1 MRQIRRE
8 AYGDDIG
15 QHSWVVKSDL
25 ESDVAKLQ
33 LTNACHLLDLGC
45 GSGGVLAFVVGLTG
59 CHGRGIDLSAPAI
72 TAARTR
78 AAALGLGEE
87 ISFRQADLNQP
98 LPYPNGSF
106 NAVICLDVILHLSD
120 RFATFLE
127 INRILIPGGIFLFTD
142 AGVITGAVSA
152 DEFRL
157 RADRGFTQFVPPGL
171 NERVLKDSGFEIIEV
186 IDRTPSLLRTAKG
199 RLDARLAH
207 ERELKDMEGAT
218 NFEREQQYLGV
229 VVELSQR
236 RALSRMI
243 YLAQARTV

>member
-1 MRQIRRE
+1 
-8 AYGDDIG
+8 
-15 QHSWVVKSDL
+15 
-25 ESDVAKLQ
+25 
-33 LTNACHLLDLGC
+33 
-45 GSGGVLAFVVGLTG
+45 
-59 CHGRGIDLSAPAI
+59 
-72 TAARTR
+72 
-78 AAALGLGEE
+78 
-87 ISFRQADLNQP
+87 
-98 LPYPNGSF
+98 
-106 NAVICLDVILHLSD
+106 
-120 RFATFLE
+120 
-127 INRILIPGGIFLFTD
+127 
-142 AGVITGAVSA
+142 
-152 DEFRL
+152 
-157 RADRGFTQFVPPGL
+157 L